1 MSPVRPGLI
10 AALAC
15 VVAWSCLGRTAWW
28 VPAFS
33 FSFIG
38 GHIDVGFKVFP
49 HEIGMALSVVA
60 CASLVATRPRRLAGR
75 PRLDWSFYV
84 LVAYMLGHMA
94 VSSDLA
100 MAAGSSGTGTIVRAY
115 VNGLWALVFA
125 MLFWRYG
132 DLRHFRIALV
142 LATVFCL
149 MDIAL
154 GVLAIFSPDAISGSV
169 SEIFVV
175 PAGVDLRTSALA
187 LTTLLVL
194 WFYRRQ
200 RDLTKVAI
208 VVAYVA
214 AIYLVFLGGSRVA
227 ALSALVAPLLWA
239 MVQRKRSGLLVAVV
253 AAASLFLGINYSADL
268 YDQLPDGVRRSLSK
282 FVVTRVVREHY
293 DTADSDRWHS
303 MLLDIGFKRWTT
315 DAGSFA
321 FGNKVD
327 GWGEADAHASSLDQL
342 ADVSAR
348 LTYYENAF
356 STVTATL
363 GLVGLL
369 LFMRVG
375 YWLYRP
381 FARHILRHGIRSQ
394 DDALAFVAVQGLVVY
409 VGLCWIVGSYPNRCF
424 AALRGKVSFR
434 RLTERIPGDALQA
447 LGPGHRPSDDAL
459 AWISSESGVV
469 CLPGFRQNHRT
480 GPL

>member
-1 MSPVRPGLI
+1 VSPVMLLGLI

-15 VVAWSCLGRTAWW
+15 VVAWSWLGRTAWW

-38 GHIDVGFKVFP
+38 GYIDVGFKVFP

-60 CASLVATRPRRLAGR
+60 CASIVATRPRRLAGR

-94 VSSDLA
+94 VSTDLA

-132 DLRHFRIALV
+132 DLRHFRTALV

-154 GVLAIFSPDAISGSV
+154 GVFSPDANKGSV
-169 SEIFVV
+169 IGIFVA

-187 LTTLLVL
+187 FTSLLVL
-194 WFYRRQ
+194 WFYRCQ

-214 AIYLVFLGGSRVA
+214 GIYLVFLGGSRVA
-227 ALSALVAPLLWA
+227 ALSALIAPLLWA
-239 MVQRKRSGLLVAVV
+239 IVQRKSSGLLVAIV

-268 YDQLPDGVRRSLSK
+268 YNQLPDGVRRSLSK

-303 MLLDIGFKRWTT
+303 MLLGIGFTRWTT
-315 DAGSFA
+315 DAASFT
-321 FGNKVD
+321 FGNKID
-327 GWGEADAHASSLDQL
+327 GWDAADAHARSLDQL

-356 STVTATL
+356 STLTATL
-363 GLVGLL
+363 GVVGLL
-369 LFMRVG
+369 LFIRVG

-381 FARHILRHGIRSQ
+381 FTGYLLRHGIQGQ
-394 DDALAFVAVQGLVVY
+394 DEALAFVAVQGLVVY
-409 VGLCWIVGSYPNRCF
+409 VGLCWIVGSYPNSQVVF
-424 AALRGKVSFR
+424 GSLAAVSFYDHMNELDER
-434 RLTERIPGDALQA
+434 RDSGSAGPSVASPVRRFRPSV
-447 LGPGHRPSDDAL
+447 LGTRPSDRPV
-459 AWISSESGVV
+459 WPGISE
-469 CLPGFRQNHRT
+469 
-480 GPL
+480 

>member
-1 MSPVRPGLI
+1 MSPVTLLGLI
-10 AALAC
+10 AVLAC

-28 VPAFS
+28 VPAFA

-49 HEIGMALSVVA
+49 HEIGMALSVLA
-60 CASLVATRPRRLAGR
+60 CAALVVTRPQRLAGR

-94 VSSDLA
+94 VSCDLA

-115 VNGLWALVFA
+115 ANGIWALVFA

-132 DLRHFRIALV
+132 DLRHFRIALG
-142 LATVFCL
+142 LATVFCVV
-149 MDIAL
+149 AVAQ
-154 GVLAIFSPDAISGSV
+154 GFFSPDPNKGTAIG
-169 SEIFVV
+169 IFVA

-194 WFYRRQ
+194 WFYRCR

-227 ALSALVAPLLWA
+227 ALSALITPVLWA
-239 MVQRKRSGLLVAVV
+239 MVQRKSAGLLVAIV
-253 AAASLFLGINYSADL
+253 AAAGLFLGINYSADL
-268 YDQLPDGVRRSLSK
+268 YNQLPDGVRRALSK
-282 FVVTRVVREHY
+282 FVVTRVVREHN

-303 MLLDIGFKRWTT
+303 MLLGIGFTRWTT
-315 DAGSFA
+315 DAGTFT

-327 GWGEADAHASSLDQL
+327 GWEEADAHARSLDQL

-356 STVTATL
+356 STLTATL
-363 GLVGLL
+363 GIVGLL
-369 LFMRVG
+369 LFIRVG

-381 FARHILRHGIRSQ
+381 FTGHLLRHGIRSE
-394 DDALAFVAVQGLVVY
+394 DDALAFVALQGLVVY
-409 VGLCWIVGSYPNRCF
+409 VALCWIVGSYPNTQVIF
-424 AALRGKVSFR
+424 GSLAAVSFYDHANEFEETR
-434 RLTERIPGDALQA
+434 F
-447 LGPGHRPSDDAL
+447 RPSVLGIGPSAPRV
-459 AWISSESGVV
+459 WPGISE
-469 CLPGFRQNHRT
+469 
-480 GPL
+480 